1 MSVVTSMPDDPSAVM
16 RSRQYLRVLVLAAVL
31 GVPISAAAYWFLW
44 AINHGRHLLFEM
56 LPTALGFTSMPAW
69 WPLPFLALGGLLAG
83 AAIRYMPG
91 RGGHSPV
98 DGFQTG
104 TPPTAAEL
112 PGVLLAAFASLCF
125 GAVVGPEG
133 PLIAL
138 GSGLAA
144 MVLRVRKHDA
154 TDKEIAVVGAT
165 GAFAAIAFLLGSPI
179 VGAFLMLEAVG
190 LAGHRAKLVLVPGL
204 LCSGVGFLVAVG
216 INSWTGIGMVSLKI
230 SDVPAYAHPQGVAF
244 LWAVGFGVGAAV
256 LGSAIRRL
264 GLLVR
269 PYVEGRPLILTP
281 VAGLVVAA
289 LAMLYSQVTGKAA
302 SDVLFS
308 GEESLPTLVRDAGTY
323 TVGALV
329 LLIIC
334 KGLAY
339 GISLGSFRGGPVFPS
354 IFVGGTAGILFSHL
368 PGLPVTAGLAMGMG
382 AMTAVMLRMPMT
394 AVLLASLL
402 LGSEGIVAMPLVIV
416 AVVVAFVATAW
427 LEPVSPPASQGH
439 GDSRL
444 ATTSLAADEK
454 LSGPAAGRT
463 PGTTKIEEAVTEGVL
478 HGQHS

>member
-1 MSVVTSMPDDPSAVM
+1 M
-16 RSRQYLRVLVLAAVL
+16 RSRQYLRVLVLAAIL

-44 AINHGRHLLFEM
+44 ALNHGRRLLFEM
-56 LPTALGFTSMPAW
+56 LPAELGFTSVPEW
-69 WPLPFLALGGLLAG
+69 WPLPFLAVGGLLTG
-83 AAIRYMPG
+83 AAIRYLPG

-98 DGFQTG
+98 DGFQAG
-104 TPPTAAEL
+104 VPPMAAEL

-144 MVLRVRKHDA
+144 LVLRVHTHDA
-154 TDKEIAVVGAT
+154 TDKEIALVGAA
-165 GAFAAIAFLLGSPI
+165 GAFAAVAFLLGSPI

-190 LAGHRAKLVLVPGL
+190 LAGPKGKLVLVPGL

-216 INSWTGIGMVSLKI
+216 INSWTGIGKVSLKL
-230 SDVPAYAHPQGVAF
+230 SDVPSYAHPEGAAF
-244 LWAVGFGVGAAV
+244 LWAIGFGVGAAV
-256 LGSAIRRL
+256 LGSGIRRL

-269 PYVEGRPLILTP
+269 SYVEGRLLILTP
-281 VAGLVVAA
+281 AAGLVVAA
-289 LAMLYSQVTGKAA
+289 LAMLYTQLTGKAD

-308 GEESLPTLVRDAGTY
+308 GEESLPTLVRDADTY
-323 TVGALV
+323 TVGTLV
-329 LLIIC
+329 LLIVC

-354 IFVGGTAGILFSHL
+354 IFIGGAAGILFSHL
-368 PGLPVTAGLAMGMG
+368 PGLPVTAGIAMGMG

-402 LGSEGIVAMPLVIV
+402 LGSDGIVAMPLVIV

-427 LEPVSPPASQGH
+427 LEPVGPPASHGH
-439 GDSRL
+439 GDSR
-444 ATTSLAADEK
+444 TSIAAKEK
-454 LSGPAAGRT
+454 VSGAEEKVSGPATA
-463 PGTTKIEEAVTEGVL
+463 GTTRVEAPVSEGVL
-478 HGQHS
+478 HGEHS